1 MVVLLGAPYCVC
13 VRACVCVGA
22 ARRGAAAVL
31 IAVLHVAMG
40 SMGGGLTPP
49 GAGRPCEVGIVG
61 GGLGG
66 LALARALQLSSGFR
80 VTVFERDTSF
90 EFRNQGYAI
99 TIQQGGR
106 ALAKIGLLDKVVRVF
121 ALVCLL
127 SSVGP
132 SLIALSQCRCVPRM
146 WNAPPTTL

>member
-1 MVVLLGAPYCVC
+1 VVVLLGAPYCV
-13 VRACVCVGA
+13 CVCVGA
-22 ARRGAAAVL
+22 ARRGAAAVIL
-31 IAVLHVAMG
+31 GVLHVAMG
-40 SMGGGLTPP
+40 SMGRGLTPP
-49 GAGRPCEVGIVG
+49 DAGRPCDVGIVG

-106 ALAKIGLLDKVVRVF
+106 ALAKMGLLDKVVRAF
-121 ALVCLL
+121 ALVCLF